1 MMVFQFHAHEQPT
14 LSERAVAAGVVCVHT
29 PYRTVRFGLIE
40 QWTIYAPSLG
50 VAYMTPDGGVDVHTT
65 PLQARR
71 ISPELGRCTVAC
83 WEGVYALPV
92 RWRGQFA
99 AQLTTGQLVKEVD
112 GVWQLA

>member
-1 MMVFQFHAHEQPT
+1 MVFQFHMNVCPT
-14 LSERAVAAGVVCVHT
+14 ISERAVAAGVVCVHT
-29 PYRTVRFGLIE
+29 PYRTVRFGLID
-40 QWTIYAPSLG
+40 QWTIYAPVG
-50 VAYMTPDGGVDVHTT
+50 GMAYITDGGVDVHTT
-65 PLQARR
+65 PIKTKR
-71 ISPELGRCTVAC
+71 ISPALGRYTVAC